1 MKVLVCGH
9 REFDNWTLLCK
20 TMSNYGFGVGTK
32 ALSELIIIEGEA
44 KGADFLARV
53 WAKWLGVPYEAY
65 PADWKTYG
73 KKAGPIR
80 NAQMLREGK
89 PDLVIAFLA
98 EGSIGTKDMINQ
110 SEKAGVPVKV
120 IRI

>member
-1 MKVLVCGH
+1 MRILVCGH
-9 REFDNWTLLCK
+9 REFDDWDLLCE
-20 TMSNYGFGVGTK
+20 TLNVWLDRS
-32 ALSELIIIEGEA
+32 LDELTIIEGEA

-53 WAKWLGVPYEAY
+53 WAKHFGIKYEAY

-73 KKAGPIR
+73 KRAGPIR
-80 NAQMLREGK
+80 NAQMLKEGK

-110 SEKAGVPVKV
+110 SEKVGVPVKV
-120 IRI
+120 INI

>member
-9 REFDNWTLLCK
+9 REFDDWVLLNSVMEGVLSHTLE
-20 TMSNYGFGVGTK
+20 
-32 ALSELIIIEGEA
+32 ELVIIEGEA

-53 WAKWLGVPYEAY
+53 WAKWMGLKYEAY

-73 KKAGPIR
+73 KRAGPIR

-89 PDLVIAFLA
+89 PDLVVAFLA

-110 SEKAGVPVKV
+110 AERASVPVKV
-120 IRI
+120 VNI